1 MVPPFYVDCLLG
13 DPGKKEEE
21 VVGFSQEGLQRA
33 TRGWGGDAEEKAVAF
48 PAITLCYNY
57 LKDSIHSMLLLGTF
71 TLALLPSDELV
82 KLLLLDF
89 KSCITKESLHVSC
102 KCVSWSLRAARSLT
116 FWFKD
121 GKKSVLK
128 SIKIARAQTT
138 RVILFDEGLLKRNP
152 QKVSGKQKIVCY
164 FVCGG
169 CNLLRCIRSIA
180 RR

>member
-1 MVPPFYVDCLLG
+1 MDTSKSTMVPPFYVDCLLG

-121 GKKSVLK
+121 GKRFKKYKNSTSANNTCNSIWRRPSEKKSSK
-128 SIKIARAQTT
+128 SFR
-138 RVILFDEGLLKRNP
+138 
-152 QKVSGKQKIVCY
+152 
-164 FVCGG
+164 
-169 CNLLRCIRSIA
+169 
-180 RR
+180 